1 MKFSHQLAL
10 LSLTFLAIPWAG
22 GEFLRANE
30 KSLVQ
35 LQEQSIRIAAQSI
48 ADGLSG
54 QANLLYPDTK
64 RATDPFDD
72 QSLQVLPVTGTPV
85 LDGYFDDWPDLSWRR
100 FGTDRRHL
108 DVRLGQQA
116 KRLFVAIKLRD
127 ESKTYDQSGPGRAP
141 VGDRLVLVTWLENRR
156 QEYVI
161 STSAPGQ
168 VTATIV
174 GRRLRSA
181 QPEAVTGHWADV
193 GDGYQL
199 ELDLPMALTGDRLG
213 IYYIDADF
221 GGISTRGNIDPLDT
235 RAPPWLVT
243 GNTALDE
250 WISRYRDRGID
261 IQILDRWG
269 WPLAAIKSAR
279 KPTEGTGFRLSQW
292 LYEQILENPTITP
305 PPEVLPTGQI
315 NGPSIV
321 TAQHGIEGAR
331 IFESEDG
338 LHSRFTTPINGP
350 MGIMGIVVSD
360 LPRDRFLSL
369 GVPAFQQLLVS
380 GMGALA
386 LCYMALLV
394 FAMVLSGRIKR
405 LSLSVQTLKPGEDE
419 LPVDA
424 FGDELSLLTRAFN
437 AQLDRQKQLKDYLR
451 ALPQSLAHEI
461 RTPIAIIRSALALL
475 AETDH
480 ASSERKEIIA
490 RAGSGIERL
499 TRLLSNMNEA
509 NQLEQIV
516 GREPKQRIDL
526 VGLLDELVIAY
537 GSTFPDWKFA
547 RKSTSDRADTRVSPD
562 LIAQAF
568 DKLVANAASF
578 TQTGE
583 TIVLK
588 IERRGLWW
596 RLTVSNPGPN
606 LPSETH
612 KLFSPMVSL
621 REPGQKQEGSLGLG
635 LYVVGLI
642 AEHHGGEP
650 WAQNLAHGEGV
661 EIGFSV
667 RAE

>member
-1 MKFSHQLAL
+1 MKLGHQLAL

-22 GEFLRANE
+22 CEFLRANE
-30 KSLVQ
+30 HSLVR
-35 LQEQSIRIAAQSI
+35 LQEQSIRITGQSI
-48 ADGLSG
+48 ADGLYG
-54 QANLLYPDTK
+54 QADLLYPDTR

-72 QSLQVLPVTGTPV
+72 QSLQVQPVTAAPV
-85 LDGYFDDWPDLSWRR
+85 LDGYFDDWPNFAWRR
-100 FGTDRRHL
+100 FGTNRRHL
-108 DVRLGQQA
+108 DIRLGQYIN
-116 KRLFVAIKLRD
+116 RLFMAIKLRD

-141 VGDRLVLVTWLENRR
+141 IGDRLILVTWLENRR

-161 STSAPGQ
+161 STPAPGQ
-168 VTATIV
+168 VMATIV

-181 QPEAVTGHWADV
+181 RPEAVIGQWVDV

-199 ELDLPMALTGDRLG
+199 ELALPTALTGYRLG
-213 IYYIDADF
+213 IYYIDADS
-221 GGISTRGNIDPLDT
+221 GGISTRGNVDPLDT

-243 GNTALDE
+243 GNSALED
-250 WISRYRDRGID
+250 WINRYKDRGID

-269 WPLAAIKSAR
+269 WPLAAIKPAR
-279 KPTEGTGFRLSQW
+279 QPTEGTGFHLSHW

-305 PPEVLPTGQI
+305 PPDVLPTGQI
-315 NGPSIV
+315 TGPAIV
-321 TAQHGIEGAR
+321 TAQQGIEAAR
-331 IFESEDG
+331 IFASENG
-338 LHSRFTTPINGP
+338 LHSRFTTPIKGP

-369 GVPAFQQLLVS
+369 SVPAFQQFLVS
-380 GMGALA
+380 GIGALA
-386 LCYMALLV
+386 LCYVALLI
-394 FAMVLSGRIKR
+394 FAMVLGNRIKR
-405 LSLSVQTLKPGEDE
+405 LSQSIQNLKQGENE
-419 LPVDA
+419 LPVDS
-424 FGDELSLLTRAFN
+424 FGDELTLLTRAFN

-475 AETDH
+475 AEADH
-480 ASSERKEIIA
+480 ASPERKEMIS
-490 RAGSGIERL
+490 RAESGMERL

-537 GSTFPDWKFA
+537 GSTFPSWKFA
-547 RKSTSDRADTRVSPD
+547 RKSAGDRADTRVSPD

-568 DKLVANAASF
+568 DKLVANAVSF

-596 RLTVSNPGPN
+596 RLTVTNPGPN

-621 REPGQKQEGSLGLG
+621 REPDQKQEGSLGLG
-635 LYVVGLI
+635 LYVVSLI

-650 WAQNLAHGEGV
+650 WARNLEPGKGV

-667 RAE
+667 RAD